1 MSKFIVYGLNR
12 QQEIPILADDFE
24 TDTDMGR
31 VKFMDS
37 DENIIAWFKLSNI
50 QGFINETRLNELAQE
65 VNMN

>member
-1 MSKFIVYGLNR
+1 MSKFIIYGLNQR
-12 QQEIPILADDFE
+12 QDIAILADDFE

-50 QGFINETRLNELAQE
+50 QGFVNMTRLEELAQE
-65 VNMN
+65 VNK

>member
-1 MSKFIVYGLNR
+1 MSKFIIYGLNQR
-12 QQEIPILADDFE
+12 QAIAILADDFE

-50 QGFINETRLNELAQE
+50 QGFVNMTRLEELAQE
-65 VNMN
+65 VNK